1 MIRISRKILV
11 AFFII
16 GFISIVPISMIGFD
30 SIVGSSRELALSFGE
45 RSAYYNASIIRTW
58 LDEKSKLLLNIK
70 DELMDIEDEVELL
83 GELNRYA
90 EINDDFISLYIG
102 FDDNHMVDAY
112 GWTPPESYEITDRP
126 WYVKAKDREKTATTS
141 VYMDVNKNEQVIALA
156 SGITIDGRE
165 GVIASNIYVDYLE
178 SIIEDIRFGE
188 SGFVLLLD
196 ENGQI
201 IAGPGS
207 ELKMNI
213 FNGIISQIESRKDA
227 FSLEV
232 TYDEVKYIASAHT
245 IEGYEWSIFLIA
257 PLDDFIE
264 SAYAMGIQYLY
275 VVFVVILLII
285 AVDFFLSRAM
295 SKPIEQLMQNMRQL
309 ARGEF
314 EKPVEIKSSDEL
326 GILSDELDKMRINL
340 KKIFDTIRYE
350 SRILS
355 MNSQTLEEHL
365 DETYKGTRNF
375 MALLSHDIKT
385 PITLIKGYSKGLRM
399 GIIDDEKTKEYFER
413 IEYRADQIEKIV
425 TDILDDTH
433 SVNNLKINMVD
444 ITIADYIN
452 LLVYNSENLV
462 RNSMKEFEVH
472 VESPYSVDHYK
483 ISIDVIKIQRVIN
496 NLITNAIKFS
506 PEGSTVVLLL
516 KVEDG
521 ELLTAVVDQ
530 GIGIDEEDVDKIYN
544 MFYKGNEDTKGYGLG
559 LYINKAIIEAHGGR
573 VYISSKKGEGTTS
586 GYVLKILEH
595 SHRLAL

>member
-11 AFFII
+11 AFFVI
-16 GFISIVPISMIGFD
+16 GFISIVPISMIGLN
-30 SIVGSSRELALSFGE
+30 SIVRSSREIALNFGE

-70 DELMDIEDEVELL
+70 DELIDIEDEVEIR

-102 FDDNHMVDAY
+102 FDDNQMVDAY

-126 WYVKAKDREKTATTS
+126 WYVKAKDSEKTATTS
-141 VYMDVNKNEQVIALA
+141 VYMDLNKNEQVIALA
-156 SGITIDGRE
+156 SGITINGRK
-165 GVIASNIYVDYLE
+165 GVIASNVYVDYLE
-178 SIIEDIRFGE
+178 SIIEDIEFGE

-201 IAGPGS
+201 VAGPGS
-207 ELKMNI
+207 ESRIRI
-213 FNGIISQIESRKDA
+213 FNGIISQIDSKRDD

-232 TYDEVKYIASAHT
+232 TYDDVKYIASAHT

-264 SAYAMGIQYLY
+264 SAHAMSTKYLY
-275 VVFVVILLII
+275 VVFIVILLII

-295 SKPIEQLMQNMRQL
+295 SKPIEQIMQNMRQL

-314 EKPVEIKSSDEL
+314 EKTVEIKSSDEL

-355 MNSQTLEEHL
+355 MNSQSLEEHL

-433 SVNNLKINMVD
+433 SVNDLKVNMVD
-444 ITIADYIN
+444 ITISDYIN
-452 LLVYNSENLV
+452 LLVYNSESLV
-462 RNSMKEFEVH
+462 RNSLKELNVQ
-472 VESPYSVDHYK
+472 VESTYSVDDYK
-483 ISIDVIKIQRVIN
+483 VSIDVIKIQRVIN

-506 PEGSTVVLLL
+506 PEKSTIVLFLRA
-516 KVEDG
+516 ENE

-530 GIGIDEEDVDKIYN
+530 GIGIDEENVEKIYN
-544 MFYKGNEDTKGYGLG
+544 MFYKGNKDAQGYGLG
-559 LYINKAIIEAHGGR
+559 LYINKAILEAHGGR
-573 VYISSKKGEGTTS
+573 VYISSKPGEGTTS
-586 GYVLKILEH
+586 GYILKIH
-595 SHRLAL
+595 Q